1 MTRRGDGAPRFPDR
15 RTVSLDRFVQIA
27 INVPLLIVTRGN
39 GTIDFVDCDL
49 FDDSVANASCA
60 L

>member
-1 MTRRGDGAPRFPDR
+1 
-15 RTVSLDRFVQIA
+15 VQIA